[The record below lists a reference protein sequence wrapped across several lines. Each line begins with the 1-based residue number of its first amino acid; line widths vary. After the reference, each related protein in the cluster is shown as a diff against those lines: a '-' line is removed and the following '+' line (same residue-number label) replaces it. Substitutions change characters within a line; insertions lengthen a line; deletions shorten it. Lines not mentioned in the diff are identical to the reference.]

1 MQSESSPIVRLSTR
15 DIAPADRLNYANW
28 ILSVADGA
36 ATTEVSATDPSAFEL
51 EATAL
56 ELPAVTIVAHE
67 RFTTTFRSSI
77 RTPSHR

>member
-1 MQSESSPIVRLSTR
+1 MRAEPSPIMRMSTR

-36 ATTEVSATDPSAFEL
+36 APTEVSASDPSAFEL

-56 ELPAVTIVAHE
+56 ELPAVTIVAM
-67 RFTTTFRSSI
+67 SGS
-77 RTPSHR
+77 P